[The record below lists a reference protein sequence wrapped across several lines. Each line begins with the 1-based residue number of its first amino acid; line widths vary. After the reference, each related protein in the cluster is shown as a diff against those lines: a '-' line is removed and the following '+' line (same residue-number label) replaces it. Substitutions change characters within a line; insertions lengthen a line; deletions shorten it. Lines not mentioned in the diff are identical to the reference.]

1 MSSKLV
7 LEETAAAGR
16 LWGGTY
22 TKNHASGEDEAEGD
36 DLHDNV
42 DP

>member
-1 MSSKLV
+1 MRRKLV
-7 LEETAAAGR
+7 LEQTAAAGR
-16 LWGGTY
+16 LWGGAY

-36 DLHDNV
+36 DLDDNV